1 MKKEERR
8 SSELENMIVILTQS
22 MPEGRVFALDGQTL
36 IGIGIQVLNGIILA
50 IALGFILYKPVKR
63 FMQQRT
69 DKIQS
74 KIEDSDSTMAKA
86 KELIVEYESKVKNI
100 DKEYEKVLT
109 EARIK
114 ASEERKIIIEEAN
127 EEAERIKK
135 RSEDILETEKE
146 RIKLETR
153 PYIIELATLMAEN
166 YIAQNIDKKEQ
177 DRLFDDALAQLEE
190 AQWLS

>member
-1 MKKEERR
+1 M
-8 SSELENMIVILTQS
+8 ENMIVILTQS